1 MIHVLVQDNRVSEYI
16 YFKTPVLGEQATNH
30 RATINEPLSLPVKLI
45 NCLLPTVLFPTWGNK
60 MDALPTQRL
69 KNTEVNQKCREC
81 LETQSEDMCW
91 RRLLGDWEGAG
102 RKDLMLSD
110 LRFS

>member
-1 MIHVLVQDNRVSEYI
+1 
-16 YFKTPVLGEQATNH
+16 
-30 RATINEPLSLPVKLI
+30 
-45 NCLLPTVLFPTWGNK
+45 

-81 LETQSEDMCW
+81 LEMQSEDKCW
-91 RRLLGDWEGAG
+91 LRLLGDQEVAG